1 MGMHF
6 YDWRNITLLID
17 GVKVTGWWEG
27 DDVLGF
33 KRVAD
38 SVTTGVGVDGEMFVS
53 LNADKRVTLTIKLA
67 QTSPMNAQLSTTV
80 AAQDRMATLVPV
92 QALFMDHYRQDKGV
106 TTLGII
112 KKHADI
118 ERGGKIAGQTWEMEF
133 AEGHMLL
140 GNSTF
145 AGLATAAAEALGAL

>member
-33 KRVAD
+33 KRIAD

-53 LNADKRVTLTIKLA
+53 LNADKRVSERSKMECRVDGG
-67 QTSPMNAQLSTTV
+67 S
-80 AAQDRMATLVPV
+80 
-92 QALFMDHYRQDKGV
+92 LFMSIDATDAVALRSA
-106 TTLGII
+106 LN
-112 KKHADI
+112 
-118 ERGGKIAGQTWEMEF
+118 GQ
-133 AEGHMLL
+133 LRVIDSCL
-140 GNSTF
+140 SC
-145 AGLATAAAEALGAL
+145 LDVK